1 MAVKSKKYPG
11 VYSVKGKKGVSYGI
25 DYVHPQTRQRVRK
38 IIKGAKSEA
47 DADSLR
53 SIEVADA
60 QRGAINKAY
69 GIKAQGQ
76 PVPFGTML
84 DGYLKWSRE
93 NKKSW
98 KTDEYRAVALRGR
111 FSGKLLADITPWTVE
126 QYKAARAK
134 EVHQRT
140 VNKEL
145 ALASQV
151 FEKATQW
158 KKWEGTN
165 PVKKV
170 RFQVKRGKKPGA
182 LGPEQVAGI
191 MDAVSH
197 PVKKDMVAFAY
208 YQGWRIGEIRKL
220 RWEDVN
226 VDKGSAWVVDP
237 KNGET
242 TEIPLDGRALE
253 IIKGQ
258 ARRSEFVF
266 CHKNGKPYRS
276 NLQRVLKSAAKA
288 AGVWLPPRKV
298 WHILRRTWASNFLQ
312 AGGDVESLRVQG
324 NWKDFTMPLWY
335 AEAADEQKRKS
346 ILARMPDLKSNGRN
360 LAENGKPAGLTCRT
374 S

>member
-1 MAVKSKKYPG
+1 
-11 VYSVKGKKGVSYGI
+11 
-25 DYVHPQTRQRVRK
+25 VRK
-38 IIKGAKSEA
+38 ILKAKTEAEA
-47 DADSLR
+47 DDLR
-53 SIEVADA
+53 SIEIADA

-69 GIKAQGQ
+69 GIKAQGK
-76 PVPFGTML
+76 PLLFETAV
-84 DGYLKWSRE
+84 DEYLKWSKE

-98 KTDEYRAVALRGR
+98 KTDDYRAGALRIKLA
-111 FSGKLLADITPWTVE
+111 GKLLSDITAWTAE
-126 QYKAARAK
+126 QYKAARVK
-134 EVHQRT
+134 EVDQKT

-145 ALASQV
+145 TLASQV
-151 FEKATQW
+151 FEKVIEW

-165 PVKKV
+165 PFKKI
-170 RFQVKRGKKPGA
+170 RFRVKRGKKPGA
-182 LGPEQVAGI
+182 LSPEQVAGI
-191 MDAVSH
+191 MNAIGH
-197 PVKKDMVAFAY
+197 PVKRDMVAFAY

-226 VDKGSAWVVDP
+226 VDKGSAWMVDP

-253 IIKGQ
+253 IITGQ

-276 NLQRVLKSAAKA
+276 NLQRVLKSAAKTA
-288 AGVWLPPRKV
+288 EVWLPPRKA

-335 AEAADEQKRKS
+335 AEAADRERRKT
-346 ILARMPDLKSNGRN
+346 ILAKIPDLKANGRN
-360 LAENGKPAGLTCRT
+360 LAENRK
-374 S
+374 